1 MGEIEARIK
10 RLEAEEFLYLK
21 IKQQHQKSVEIILT
35 AANCTL
41 YSLYYRVRKNA
52 HPRISIPV
60 ALSWS
65 WSWLSSLWRFFFLDV
80 CYMDKVRTVNTRS
93 IPKLFFWAHF
103 NFRYALDLAKS
114 KVKIQISNSHLNT
127 FEFHLLQI
135 VFHTIQNFNAKVQ
148 TCVNRAYFPA
158 LHQFNGSSFIQ
169 FIIWV

>member
-1 MGEIEARIK
+1 MHDPLQGAQERTFADFHLCSLVSVLVMTIQS
-10 RLEAEEFLYLK
+10 LK
-21 IKQQHQKSVEIILT
+21 I
-35 AANCTL
+35 
-41 YSLYYRVRKNA
+41 
-52 HPRISIPV
+52 
-60 ALSWS
+60 
-65 WSWLSSLWRFFFLDV
+65 FFLDV